1 MRLFL
6 LHREKKNYETAK
18 ERAVIAEGEGESQIR
33 RNKESVDHFYIYS
46 LYVPVS
52 RIFLHVECF
61 WLSQILITR
70 TLKRILH
77 SVAAGQ
83 RHFISSTLATVF

>member
-6 LHREKKNYETAK
+6 LHREKKDYEIAK
-18 ERAVIAEGEGESQIR
+18 ERTVIAEGEGESQIR

-52 RIFLHVECF
+52 RIFF
-61 WLSQILITR
+61 YMLS
-70 TLKRILH
+70 
-77 SVAAGQ
+77 V
-83 RHFISSTLATVF
+83 FSSAKS